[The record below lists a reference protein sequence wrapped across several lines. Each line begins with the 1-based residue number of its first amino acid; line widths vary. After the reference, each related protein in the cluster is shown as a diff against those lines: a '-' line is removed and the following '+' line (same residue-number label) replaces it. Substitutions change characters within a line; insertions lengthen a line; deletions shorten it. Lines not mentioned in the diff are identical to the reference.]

1 MYANMHRISVW
12 NHVISDFIVLL
23 TATFTKQGEDVHGIP
38 GLVNLFGIESPGLTA
53 SMAIAEHV
61 TLMALH
67 WSEVNAPYKV
77 GFISHLMKCHH
88 VRVQPQVIISITSF
102 YNCIRRMEDELV
114 PQHAAFCTDEG
125 TTFVD
130 FVDTELNS
138 NLSDGSRSAV
148 FYGFVWLSLCIW
160 VEYDSWRVLVD

>member
-1 MYANMHRISVW
+1 
-12 NHVISDFIVLL
+12 
-23 TATFTKQGEDVHGIP
+23 
-38 GLVNLFGIESPGLTA
+38 
-53 SMAIAEHV
+53 
-61 TLMALH
+61 
-67 WSEVNAPYKV
+67 
-77 GFISHLMKCHH
+77 
-88 VRVQPQVIISITSF
+88 
-102 YNCIRRMEDELV
+102 MEDELV